1 MSRFTTARTRLFGLV
16 AIIGLAASACASNAQ
31 QTTLEPQGPAAEK
44 INNLSNITFVIA
56 GVVFVLVEF
65 GVLFVAWKFRKR
77 KDDDDSVPEQIHGH
91 TKAEIGWTVLP
102 AVILA
107 FLAVATVATIL
118 DLAEEPENALQVRVV
133 GQQWWWSYDYDID
146 GDGLHADSD
155 VNQPGIEN
163 PEEYETDIEV
173 ANEMVI
179 PVGVPVY
186 LDIESRD
193 VIHSFWIPALNG
205 KKDAVPGRTHHL
217 TLEADEPGTYVGQ
230 CTEYCGLSHA
240 YMRMSVRA
248 LPQDEYDA
256 WVEDQLA
263 DAAEPASDLAIEGEE
278 VFGTLCASCH
288 LIEGTNDEY
297 AGADQVSGA
306 APNLTHFAARGTYAG
321 GIFELW
327 NDIDG
332 DGAVETE
339 EIGAELDDNQ
349 LEAWLRNP
357 SAEKPLY
364 ADGKRGMP
372 NLGLN
377 ESQIDALVA
386 YLIGLE

>member
-1 MSRFTTARTRLFGLV
+1 MSRFTSARARLLALV
-16 AIIGLAASACASNAQ
+16 TVVGLAASACASNAQ
-31 QTTLEPQGPAAEK
+31 QTTLEPKGPAADK
-44 INNLSNITFVIA
+44 INNLSNITFLIA
-56 GVVFVLVEF
+56 GLVFVLVEV

-77 KDDDDSVPEQIHGH
+77 KGDDDSVPVQIHGH

-107 FLAVATVATIL
+107 FLAVATVGTIL
-118 DLAEEPENALQVRVV
+118 DLAEEPEDALQIRVV

-146 GDGLHADSD
+146 GDGLHPDGD
-155 VNQPGIEN
+155 VNAPGIEN
-163 PEEYETDIEV
+163 PDEYETDIEV

-179 PVGVPVY
+179 PVGTPVY
-186 LDIESRD
+186 LSIESRD

-205 KKDAVPGRTHHL
+205 KKDAVPGRTHYL

-263 DAAEPASDLAIEGEE
+263 GPAQPANDLAVQGEE
-278 VFGTLCASCH
+278 IFGTLCASCH
-288 LIEGTNDEY
+288 LIEGTND
-297 AGADQVSGA
+297 AFNGADQVSGA
-306 APNLTHFAARGTYAG
+306 APNLTHFASRGTYAG

-332 DGAVETE
+332 NGIVEAD
-339 EIGAELDDNQ
+339 EIGVELNDNQ

-357 SAEKPLY
+357 SAEKPLA
-364 ADGKRGMP
+364 ADGRRGMP
-372 NLGLN
+372 DLGLN